1 MLTDTDSLVYKIKTE
16 DGYQDF
22 YQEKSLFVFSNYPL
36 NSKFFNPVNK
46 NDIRKMKNEFKGNI
60 ISEFVGLKT
69 KM

>member
-1 MLTDTDSLVYKIKTE
+1 MFTDTDSLVYKIKTE
-16 DGYQDF
+16 DGYEDF

>member
-1 MLTDTDSLVYKIKTE
+1 MFTDTDSLVYKIKTE